1 MKSGQIVEGV
11 IISSKNNNVVPA
23 LNLLDGSLVFY
34 NLQAGDKVVV
44 DQIGGDGVMGNEY
57 SARMDEGVSA
67 DINKDLGKV
76 RFTAYGDDSVLKI
89 SKSEGQPKYEFNNGL
104 LEYENKKV
112 LEQISTVKLGD
123 TMVDKAYETGFKCLT
138 IAPKAEYN
146 YTDKSVK
153 EKGFS
158 IKNDNNRDYTV
169 CTKKTAYDEYNLEPN
184 FYSGLVD
191 VMNDDFLLKA
201 GVTFFKQS
209 TPVYQSFDAKNLAR
223 IESDVETTKLSLE
236 NKAPSV
242 RLVSEVYTGIYKITE
257 TMVRGLVHRG
267 FDYVKERRPILV
279 NLYTSNISKAYSY
292 GDIRVTKDGALHY
305 YSLDGE
311 EKIIMHDPEATA
323 GKNCKEQLKE
333 VLTYEQSIET
343 ELEHLE
349 KC

>member
-1 MKSGQIVEGV
+1 MSVQTGGGLLSDIVGSYNLIMKSGQIVEGV

-153 EKGFS
+153 EKSFS
-158 IKNDNNRDYTV
+158 IKNDNNRY
-169 CTKKTAYDEYNLEPN
+169 
-184 FYSGLVD
+184 
-191 VMNDDFLLKA
+191 FL
-201 GVTFFKQS
+201 T
-209 TPVYQSFDAKNLAR
+209 TP
-223 IESDVETTKLSLE
+223 
-236 NKAPSV
+236 
-242 RLVSEVYTGIYKITE
+242 
-257 TMVRGLVHRG
+257 
-267 FDYVKERRPILV
+267 
-279 NLYTSNISKAYSY
+279 
-292 GDIRVTKDGALHY
+292 
-305 YSLDGE
+305 
-311 EKIIMHDPEATA
+311 
-323 GKNCKEQLKE
+323 
-333 VLTYEQSIET
+333 
-343 ELEHLE
+343 
-349 KC
+349 